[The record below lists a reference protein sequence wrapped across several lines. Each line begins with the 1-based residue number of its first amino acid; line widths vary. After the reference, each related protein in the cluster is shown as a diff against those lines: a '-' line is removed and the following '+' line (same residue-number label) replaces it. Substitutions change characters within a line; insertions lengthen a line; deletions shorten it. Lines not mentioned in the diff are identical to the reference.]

1 MKKGSNNKMVFNH
14 EEQANFK
21 VKLDTVT
28 DVREFVNTACNC
40 PYGTSVVLK
49 RDDYTWVDG
58 KSIMGLF
65 SLNLSEPV
73 IMAILSNESDNMIE
87 NIVHKFNK
95 WRIKE

>member
-1 MKKGSNNKMVFNH
+1 MGSDDIMVFNH

-21 VKLDTVT
+21 VKIDTVA

-40 PYGTSVVLK
+40 PYGTSIVLK
-49 RDDYTWVDG
+49 RDEYTWVDG

-73 IMAILSNESDNMIE
+73 TMAILSNESDNMIE
-87 NIVHKFNK
+87 KIVHKFDK
-95 WRIKE
+95 WRTNE